1 MYRLFARHLPAS
13 LISRVMLYYGV
24 TLFVFLAATVAALTA
39 HESEQEIDTS
49 QQQAVMMI
57 EVLAQTVADSAVIGD
72 YDTIKRSLDKAV
84 IRSEFSK
91 AQFIDLGGGSI
102 QSTVVPDPSRSSPDF
117 LKNWLAKQ
125 LHDVNKN
132 IIVGG
137 RDYGV
142 LRLTFDGAGV
152 SDSLWEVIKT
162 GLLIAVLSL
171 LGGLLMVWLPLKGWL
186 RSLER
191 SSELVSDASLILD
204 PEIQH
209 QLIESAPLEFR
220 QTLRSLEKT
229 ALQLHGE
236 LSERERALQSLRQ
249 LVADLLPPATGE
261 TVKEVDINALISTV
275 TMLVNERQQAAL
287 LLEVARERADSTSRA
302 KSAFLANMSHEI
314 RTPMNGILGMTQ
326 LLQSAGVSEQERI
339 HYAGIILNS
348 GKTLLNILNDVLD
361 LSKIEAGKLHLV
373 EESFN
378 PVTIVKEVVDLF
390 SATATSKGLHIDL
403 AFNNLSGNQ
412 YISDPA
418 RLREM
423 LSNLLNNAVKFTSQG
438 GIKVEVREI
447 ETDGSHSVI
456 EFAVSDAGI
465 GITAE
470 DQQKL
475 FLPFSQLDASPTRKF
490 GGTGLGLSIVAAL
503 AKLMGGHV
511 GVESSVGQGSR
522 FWFTIRAAVA
532 SPGNAVRRD
541 TPVSNPFS
549 LGTVA
554 VSGPVLVVEDMDT
567 NRMVIKAMLKRLG
580 VQCDVVTNGQEAVER
595 LLSESV
601 RYKLILMDVQMP
613 VMDGLKATEKIRDW
627 ERLHAKP
634 RTPIAALT
642 AGAYAEDRE
651 NCRIAGMDDYLTK
664 PIMVSELKMLIEKW
678 LVTAGEKTGSQAGD
692 RAASQTMPQNTN

>member
-24 TLFVFLAATVAALTA
+24 TLFVFLVATVAVITA
-39 HESEQEIDTS
+39 HEFEQEIDTA

-57 EVLAQTVADSAVIGD
+57 EVLGQTVADSAVIGD
-72 YDTIKRSLDKAV
+72 YDTIKRSLDKTV
-84 IRSEFSK
+84 VRSAFSK
-91 AQFIDLGGGSI
+91 ALFIDIGGGSV
-102 QSTVVPDPSRSSPDF
+102 QSSVAPDPSRSSPDF
-117 LKNWLAKQ
+117 LKNWLDKK
-125 LHDVNKN
+125 LNDVNKN

-142 LRLTFDGAGV
+142 LRLTFDGAGL
-152 SDSLWEVIKT
+152 SANLWEVVKT
-162 GLLIAVLSL
+162 GLLIAVLSF
-171 LGGLLMVWLPLKGWL
+171 LGGLLMVWWPLKGWL

-191 SSELVSDASLILD
+191 SSALVSGAGLVLN

-229 ALQLHGE
+229 ALQLHAE
-236 LSERERALQSLRQ
+236 LAERERALQSLRQ

-287 LLEVARERADSTSRA
+287 LLEIARQRADSTSRA

-326 LLQSAGVSEQERI
+326 LLQSTGVSEQERI

-348 GKTLLNILNDVLD
+348 GKTLLTILNDVLD

-378 PVTIVKEVVDLF
+378 PATIIKEVVDLF
-390 SATATSKGLHIDL
+390 SATATAKGLHIDL

-412 YISDPA
+412 YISDPG

-423 LSNLLNNAVKFTSQG
+423 LSNLLNNAVKFTSEG
-438 GIKVEVREI
+438 GIKVEIREI

-456 EFAVSDAGI
+456 EFAVSDYGI
-465 GITAE
+465 GIAAE

-490 GGTGLGLSIVAAL
+490 GGTGLGLSIGAAL
-503 AKLMGGHV
+503 AKLMGGHA
-511 GVESSVGQGSR
+511 GVESNVGQGSR

-532 SPGNAVRRD
+532 SPGNAVRGD

-549 LGTVA
+549 LGTLA

-580 VQCDVVTNGQEAVER
+580 VQCDMVTNGQEAVER
-595 LLSESV
+595 LLSENV

-627 ERLHAKP
+627 ERLHVKP

-651 NCRIAGMDDYLTK
+651 NCRNAGMDDYLTK

-692 RAASQTMPQNTN
+692 RTASQTMPQNTN